1 MAMIPPL
8 DLVVIGEDWGRHPSS
23 TQHLVRELARSR
35 KVLYVNSLGLRRPR
49 LNAGDLRRAWRK
61 LLDLLIPAAPRR
73 AEQTPPSLTV
83 LAPVALPFPGSRL
96 AGRINHWLLGSRIR
110 HALRR
115 CGISAPALWI
125 SMPTGIDAVGT
136 IGERAVIY
144 YCGDDFGALDGVD
157 HAPVLEL
164 ERRCIDAAQLIFAVS
179 PVLEARLPPAR
190 TMLLEHGVDL
200 DLFSRPAP
208 RAGDLP
214 VRPVAGYYGNICERV
229 DQPLLAQVAKSLPDW
244 IFLLIGEIR
253 VPVEKLTAEPNIR
266 FLGPRPH
273 GALPGYSQHWS
284 VSILPFLDTAM
295 VRASNPLKLREYI
308 AAGRPVVTTPMPA
321 ASPFADVISIVADPA
336 GFAQAIRAAAT
347 ASDDPERLRA
357 RVAGESWAA
366 RAAAAAARIDAL

>member
-1 MAMIPPL
+1 MAMIL
-8 DLVVIGEDWGRHPSS
+8 HHDLVVIGEDWGRHPSS

-49 LNAGDLRRAWRK
+49 LTASDLKRAWRK
-61 LLDLLIPAAPRR
+61 LLDLLVPAAPSG
-73 AEQTPPSLTV
+73 AAPLPTNLTV
-83 LAPVALPFPGSRL
+83 LAPFALPFPGSRL

-110 HALRR
+110 QALRR
-115 CGISAPALWI
+115 CGINAPALWI

-136 IGERAVIY
+136 MGERAVIY

-164 ERRCIDAAQLIFAVS
+164 ERRVIDASQLIFAVS
-179 PVLEARLPPAR
+179 PVLEARLPPSR

-200 DLFSRPAP
+200 DLFTRPAP
-208 RAGDLP
+208 RAADLP
-214 VRPVAGYYGNICERV
+214 PGPVAGYYGNICERV
-229 DQPLLAQVAKSLPDW
+229 DQPLLAQVARLLPDW
-244 IFLLIGEIR
+244 TFLLIGEIR
-253 VPVEKLTAEPNIR
+253 VPIDCLAAEPNIR
-266 FLGPRPH
+266 FVGPRPH
-273 GALPGYSQHWS
+273 GALPGYSQHWR

-321 ASPFADVISIVADPA
+321 ASPFADVVSIVADPE
-336 GFAQAIRAAAT
+336 GFARAIVAAAT
-347 ASDDPERLRA
+347 TPADPEHLRA